1 LKTLGSSTEA
11 DATRARRTPLR
22 VFAAL
27 AVAAALPACAGD
39 EDEQSPETAARLA
52 AVRVRPGN
60 PPTFNP
66 PRFHLLTLNEDG
78 SGERVVLR
86 TPATAGTT
94 LLRLSDPSWS
104 PDARWIYFTGVVEER
119 ETERLTYHLT
129 DVFAV
134 RPDGSGLRR
143 LTKTGDAG
151 RPVPSPDGETLL
163 FMRSEHPARLPFTSG
178 LWLMAA
184 DGTRQRRLLEV
195 SEGRLDLPGSWSPDG
210 ETIVFTRCRW
220 VLPRTDGSVPNTC
233 TVQTVSRAGSD
244 VRELAARAREPVYS
258 ADGERIAFV
267 TDRDE
272 HGLHATGSDENAF
285 ANELYV
291 MDSDGGDEQ
300 RLTETDELD
309 EGSPSWSADGERIA
323 YEREGPARF
332 TKQLMIVA
340 SEGGCAA
347 RIAGDAAISDVRRV
361 RDYGQPVWRPGTNT
375 GAHRD
380 LECEEDG

>member
-1 LKTLGSSTEA
+1 
-11 DATRARRTPLR
+11 
-22 VFAAL
+22 VFA
-27 AVAAALPACAGD
+27 VAGALPACGGG
-39 EDEQSPETAARLA
+39 EDEQSPETPAQLA
-52 AVRVRPGN
+52 AVLIRPG
-60 PPTFNP
+60 PPPDFNP
-66 PRFHLLTLNEDG
+66 PRFHLLTLREDG
-78 SGERVVLR
+78 SGERVVFR
-86 TPATAGTT
+86 APSSGPAP
-94 LLRLSDPSWS
+94 LLRVSDPSWS

-119 ETERLTYHLT
+119 ETEQLAYDLT

-151 RPVPSPDGETLL
+151 RPVPSSDGEVLL

-184 DGTRQRRLLEV
+184 DGTRQRRLLDV
-195 SEGRLDLPGSWSPDG
+195 SEGALDLPGSWSPDG

-220 VLPRTDGSVPNTC
+220 VLPRPDGRVPNTC
-233 TVQTVSRAGSD
+233 TVQTASRTGSD
-244 VRELAARAREPVYS
+244 VREMAERARAPVYS
-258 ADGERIAFV
+258 PDGERIAFV

-291 MDSDGGDEQ
+291 MDSDGGDAQ

-309 EGSPSWSADGERIA
+309 EGSPSWSPDGERIA

-332 TKQLMIVA
+332 NKQLMIVP

-347 RIAGDAAISDVRRV
+347 RIAGDAAISDIRRV
-361 RDYGQPVWRPGTNT
+361 RDYGEPAWRPGISA
-375 GAHRD
+375 GAHPD
-380 LECEEDG
+380 LDCEEDG

>member
-1 LKTLGSSTEA
+1 LKTLGSSTEF
-11 DATRARRTPLR
+11 DATRARRTLLR
-22 VFAAL
+22 VLAAL

-39 EDEQSPETAARLA
+39 DEQPETAGRLA
-52 AVRVRPGN
+52 AVRFRPGD
-60 PPTFNP
+60 PPSFNP
-66 PRFHLLTLNEDG
+66 PRFHLVTLDEDG
-78 SGERVVLR
+78 SNERVVLR
-86 TPATAGTT
+86 TPMTGGTT

-134 RPDGSGLRR
+134 RPDGGGLRR
-143 LTKTGDAG
+143 LTTTGDAG

-163 FMRSEHPARLPFTSG
+163 FVRSEHPARLPFTSG

-184 DGTRQRRLLEV
+184 DGTRERRLVEV
-195 SEGRLDLPGSWSPDG
+195 REGVGDLPGSWSPDS

-220 VLPRTDGSVPNTC
+220 VLPRRDGSVPNTC
-233 TVQTVSRAGSD
+233 TVQTVSRTGSD
-244 VRELAARAREPVYS
+244 VRELVERAREPVYS
-258 ADGERIAFV
+258 PDGERIAFV

-285 ANELYV
+285 ANELYA
-291 MDSDGGDEQ
+291 MDSDGGDAQ
-300 RLTETDELD
+300 RLTDTDELD
-309 EGSPSWSADGERIA
+309 EGSPSWSPDGERIA

-332 TKQLMIVA
+332 IKQLMIVA
-340 SEGGCAA
+340 SDGDCAA
-347 RIAGDAAISDVRRV
+347 RIAGDAAISDVRRI
-361 RDYGQPVWRPGTNT
+361 RDYGQPAWRPATNT
-375 GAHRD
+375 GAHPE

>member
-1 LKTLGSSTEA
+1 LKILGSSTES
-11 DATRARRTPLR
+11 DATRGRRILLR
-22 VFAAL
+22 VVAAL

-52 AVRVRPGN
+52 AVRAHPGN
-60 PPTFNP
+60 PPSFNP
-66 PRFHLLTLNEDG
+66 PRFHLLTLKEDG
-78 SGERVVLR
+78 SDERVVLR
-86 TPATAGTT
+86 TPMTGGTT
-94 LLRLSDPSWS
+94 LLRLSDASWS

-119 ETERLTYHLT
+119 ETERLSYDLT

-143 LTKTGDAG
+143 LTATGDAG

-184 DGTRQRRLLEV
+184 DGTRQRRLLEARD
-195 SEGRLDLPGSWSPDG
+195 GRLDLPGSWSPDG
-210 ETIVFTRCRW
+210 ETIVFTRCDW
-220 VLPRTDGSVPNTC
+220 VLPRPDGLVPNTC
-233 TVQTVSRAGSD
+233 TVQKVTRTGSD
-244 VRELAARAREPVYS
+244 VTQLAERATEPVYS
-258 ADGERIAFV
+258 PDGERIAFV

-272 HGLHATGSDENAF
+272 NGLHATGSDENAF

-291 MDSDGGDEQ
+291 MDSDGGDAQ

-309 EGSPSWSADGERIA
+309 EGSPSWSADGERVA

-332 TKQLMIVA
+332 TKQLMIVP

-347 RIAGDAAISDVRRV
+347 RIAGDAAISDVRRG
-361 RDYGQPVWRPGTNT
+361 RDYSQPVWRPGTNAGT
-375 GAHRD
+375 HPE

>member
-1 LKTLGSSTEA
+1 M
-11 DATRARRTPLR
+11 
-22 VFAAL
+22 AAL

-39 EDEQSPETAARLA
+39 EEEHPETAGRLA
-52 AVRVRPGN
+52 AVRYRPGD
-60 PPTFNP
+60 PPSFNP
-66 PRFHLLTLNEDG
+66 PRFHLVTLDEDG
-78 SGERVVLR
+78 SNERVVLR
-86 TPATAGTT
+86 TPMRGDTT

-104 PDARWIYFTGVVEER
+104 SDARWIYFTGVVEER

-143 LTKTGDAG
+143 LTTTGDAG

-184 DGTRQRRLLEV
+184 DGTRQRRLLEIR
-195 SEGRLDLPGSWSPDG
+195 EGALDLPGSWSPDG
-210 ETIVFTRCRW
+210 ETIVFTRCSW
-220 VLPRTDGSVPNTC
+220 VLPRRDGSVPNTC

-244 VRELAARAREPVYS
+244 VRELVERAREPVYS
-258 ADGERIAFV
+258 PDGERIAFV

-285 ANELYV
+285 ANELYA

-300 RLTETDELD
+300 RLTDTDELD
-309 EGSPSWSADGERIA
+309 EGSPSWSPDGERIA

-332 TKQLMIVA
+332 ITQLMIVA
-340 SEGGCAA
+340 SDGDCAA
-347 RIAGDAAISDVRRV
+347 RIAGDAAISDVRRI
-361 RDYGQPVWRPGTNT
+361 RDYGQPAWRPATNT
-375 GAHRD
+375 GAHHPE

>member
-1 LKTLGSSTEA
+1 
-11 DATRARRTPLR
+11 

-39 EDEQSPETAARLA
+39 KDDQSPGPLARLA

-60 PPTFNP
+60 PPSFNP

-78 SGERVVLR
+78 SGEQVVLR
-86 TPATAGTT
+86 TPTTGGTT

-119 ETERLTYHLT
+119 ETERLAYDLT

-134 RPDGSGLRR
+134 RPDGTGLRR
-143 LTKTGDAG
+143 LTTTGDAG
-151 RPVPSPDGETLL
+151 RPVPSPDGKTLL
-163 FMRSEHPARLPFTSG
+163 FMRSEHPARLPSTSG

-195 SEGRLDLPGSWSPDG
+195 REGSLEVPGSWSPDG
-210 ETIVFTRCRW
+210 DTIAFTRCSSVR
-220 VLPRTDGSVPNTC
+220 PGPDGSVPNTC
-233 TVQTVSRAGSD
+233 TVQTVSRTGSAE
-244 VRELAARAREPVYS
+244 RRLAERAREPVYS
-258 ADGERIAFV
+258 PDGERIAFV

-285 ANELYV
+285 ANELYA
-291 MDSDGGDEQ
+291 MDSDGGDAR
-300 RLTETDELD
+300 RLTNTEELD
-309 EGSPSWSADGERIA
+309 EGSPSWSPDGERIA

-332 TKQLMIVA
+332 TKQLMIVP
-340 SEGGCAA
+340 SESGCAA
-347 RIAGDAAISDVRRV
+347 RIAGDAAVSDVRRV
-361 RDYGQPVWRPGTNT
+361 RDYRQPVWRPGTST
-375 GAHRD
+375 GSHPE